1 MKRTAKLLLCGA
13 LLLLCL
19 AGAGASDS
27 EALVPSG
34 HDGDADQ
41 KSTALGFFRGGELHS
56 DNRDVKV
63 EAETDGGEGER
74 ECA

>member
-1 MKRTAKLLLCGA
+1 MAMRT
-13 LLLLCL
+13 
-19 AGAGASDS
+19 
-27 EALVPSG
+27 
-34 HDGDADQ
+34 
-41 KSTALGFFRGGELHS
+41 KSAPHWGFLGGGELHS